1 MSVIY
6 SQVLP
11 TNNKESYDPFDLVE
25 FVMTGEGTK
34 LKKGSVRLVGEF
46 RATKTGANLTTAD
59 DVKISPDA
67 GITSVL
73 EQIQTETQ
81 NQGVLESWSECGRY
95 SVMKNQASMT
105 MDDTFNSENIVEL
118 RTPNEKVSRQVIL
131 GQTTKSGGSTINDNN
146 QFVLKPDF
154 CLNNSS
160 ADVPFDKTGFMR
172 VSFTLARAFNVL
184 YGSSVDS
191 TCSYKLYKLKL
202 TYTTEPV
209 DGTETMPLMKRKIFI
224 KQALTSGTTS
234 VQTKVPGVVS
244 AVSCSFL
251 KQQNENSAIPNTL
264 QTEVLPQLKN
274 VQYLFSGNT
283 NEYLAFRLNSR
294 EEILSRYLSSFGEMD
309 KNKMTLRNLSC
320 NNSFGIGLDFAEPVD
335 LTQTS
340 FNIQM
345 NAEATASA
353 PYVIYMFF
361 HSLISLS

>member
-1 MSVIY
+1 MSIVY

-11 TNNKESYDPFDLVE
+11 TNNKSTYSPFDLVE

-34 LKKGSVRLVGEF
+34 LKKGSVRLTGEF
-46 RATKTGANLTTAD
+46 RATKASANLTSAD
-59 DVKISPDA
+59 DVKISPSA
-67 GITSVL
+67 GITSIL

-95 SVMKNQASMT
+95 SVMKNQASMNT
-105 MDDTFNSENIVEL
+105 NDTFNSENIVEM
-118 RTPNEKVSRQVIL
+118 RTPSERVSRELIL
-131 GQTTKSGGSTINDNN
+131 GEITKSGGSTINDDNH
-146 QFVLKPDF
+146 FVIKPDF

-172 VSFTLARAFNVL
+172 VSFTLARVFNVL
-184 YGSSVDS
+184 FGNGVDT
-191 TCSYKLYKLKL
+191 TCSYSVKNLKL
-202 TYTTEPV
+202 TFTAEPV
-209 DGTETMPLMKRKIFI
+209 DGTETMPLMKTKIFI

-234 VQTKVPGVVS
+234 VQTKVPGVVN

-251 KQQNENSAIPNTL
+251 QQQNENGGIPDTL
-264 QTEVLPQLKN
+264 RTEVLPELKN

-294 EEILSRYLSSFGEMD
+294 EEILSRYLDSFGDMD

-320 NNSFGIGLDFAEPVD
+320 NQSFGIGLEFAEPTD
-335 LTQTS
+335 LSQTT

-345 NAEATASA
+345 NAEATQSVE
-353 PYVIYMFF
+353 YVIYMFF